1 MRLVLFW
8 VTHGQGN
15 QKPSAELFIFLILPE
30 NIAGYWNPSETHTDG
45 FIALNKLDH
54 NCHGGCLMLFVR
66 EDIPSHLLIIEEKPV
81 ETFCVELNLRNS
93 KWLVNCSYNPH
104 KNSLDNH
111 LERIVHL
118 QISYPLIIRKYFWEI
133 VMLQVMNITYNLFAK
148 TMA

>member
-1 MRLVLFW
+1 
-8 VTHGQGN
+8 
-15 QKPSAELFIFLILPE
+15 
-30 NIAGYWNPSETHTDG
+30 
-45 FIALNKLDH
+45 
-54 NCHGGCLMLFVR
+54 MLFVR

-104 KNSLDNH
+104 KNSLGNH